1 MADIARTILTGGNIG
16 GLLGTTGN
24 RDLRARSLLG
34 LGSGLLAA
42 AGPQPVAPSLGQA
55 MSMGLKEMQQA
66 RTAYSNEQLQKMQM
80 EKLKAETEKL
90 LTDEA
95 EEMIW
100 VYDETLEKKIR
111 IAESDYDPEQHRKE
125 APPKTPDRKTEKD
138 IHGVLRYTDDGE
150 KVFAEDE
157 APDKVYATAKDVNDE
172 LRYTE
177 GPDKGELVFDVEKDE
192 EEVEDI
198 WVYSDEKG
206 YKIRIQPDDFDPEQH
221 RKEAP
226 KEEEEMWVFDKTLNN
241 GKGEFTFIKK
251 KDFNKNTQTK
261 EAPAVDEYALAE
273 KESKIRFPMPSD
285 ATDKQKEEIEFL
297 RDTYVAD
304 RMGVKGPLEVE
315 EKLLDREM
323 KQIDKQLKEIEL
335 QFAETTE
342 ILNVEQLELNIDDIK
357 NKIGFDDK
365 ANLLKIKKL
374 ENQVE
379 SIKLN
384 NQALVMENENAP
396 LINQLEIEGTQL
408 DNLKKSIELETFG
421 DHQEELLA
429 NMQLKNEKLM
439 NELEWYDTDMQSKIR
454 KRNIEIDKLIYDR
467 DNPPMD
473 YEKIRTES
481 TLRKEFNNIFEVAQ
495 MREMKTMYDKVNISA
510 KEDSAA
516 GDISLIFAY
525 MKMLDP
531 RSTVREGEAATVQ
544 NARGIPEGIRNM
556 FNKAREG
563 KGLEAS
569 QRASFV
575 KASKALMAGTIENYK
590 PVYEAYV
597 DIANRKGFEVE
608 DVVIDYEKMYPKL
621 NISIEATTT
630 LDINPNLQ

>member
-111 IAESDYDPEQHRKE
+111 IAESDYNPEQHRKE
-125 APPKTPDRKTEKD
+125 APPKEDIEKMFVWDKTKDDWDYISKTEFNSE
-138 IHGVLRYTDDGE
+138 IHTKEKPVVEEIDKMWVWNKTNDDWE
-150 KVFAEDE
+150 HIEE
-157 APDKVYATAKDVNDE
+157 IE
-172 LRYTE
+172 
-177 GPDKGELVFDVEKDE
+177 FDSE
-192 EEVEDI
+192 I
-198 WVYSDEKG
+198 
-206 YKIRIQPDDFDPEQH
+206 H
-221 RKEAP
+221 TKEAP
-226 KEEEEMWVFDKTLNN
+226 KDADDIWVWHKTLEQNIR
-241 GKGEFTFIKK
+241 IKPDK
-251 KDFNKNTQTK
+251 FNSKFHRK
-261 EAPAVDEYALAE
+261 EKPPVDEY
-273 KESKIRFPMPSD
+273 KE
-285 ATDKQKEEIEFL
+285 
-297 RDTYVAD
+297 VAD
-304 RMGVKGPLEVE
+304 MAAKYHPITDGMSDEEKQSQEEKRQIFIANKLGVKDPHEVE
-315 EKLLDREM
+315 ESQKKNLITD
-323 KQIDKQLKEIEL
+323 IDLQLKNIEL
-335 QFAETTE
+335 DFAEE
-342 ILNVEQLELNIDDIK
+342 NKILNLDKLKLDIANLENIIS
-357 NKIGFDDK
+357 FDDT
-365 ANLLKIKKL
+365 ANLLKIQKL
-374 ENQVE
+374 TNQVE
-379 SIKLN
+379 SIELN

-421 DHQEELLA
+421 DHQEEILA

>member
-16 GLLGTTGN
+16 GLLGTTGD

-100 VYDETLEKKIR
+100 VYDETLEKKIQ
-111 IAESDYDPEQHRKE
+111 IPQSDFDPEIHRKE
-125 APPKTPDRKTEKD
+125 APAEIDKMFVWNTVDDDWDYIEKTKFDPE
-138 IHGVLRYTDDGE
+138 IHT
-150 KVFAEDE
+150 KE
-157 APDKVYATAKDVNDE
+157 APKEVEEIWVYHETLKKKILIKPENFNSTFHRKE
-172 LRYTE
+172 EPTKE
-177 GPDKGELVFDVEKDE
+177 EK
-192 EEVEDI
+192 VEDI

-206 YKIRIQPDDFDPEQH
+206 HKIRIQPDDFDPEQH

-226 KEEEEMWVFDKTLNN
+226 
-241 GKGEFTFIKK
+241 
-251 KDFNKNTQTK
+251 
-261 EAPAVDEYALAE
+261 PVDEYKEAADMAAKYHPITDDMSDEE
-273 KESKIRFPMPSD
+273 KQS
-285 ATDKQKEEIEFL
+285 QEEKRQIFIANKL
-297 RDTYVAD
+297 
-304 RMGVKGPLEVE
+304 GVKDPHEVE
-315 EKLLDREM
+315 ESRKKNLITD
-323 KQIDKQLKEIEL
+323 IDLQLKNIEVD
-335 QFAETTE
+335 FAKENK
-342 ILNVEQLELNIDDIK
+342 ILNLDKLKLDIANLENIIS
-357 NKIGFDDK
+357 FDDT
-365 ANLLKIKKL
+365 ANLLKIQKL
-374 ENQVE
+374 TNQVE
-379 SIKLN
+379 SIELN
-384 NQALVMENENAP
+384 NQALIMENENAP
-396 LINQLEIEGTQL
+396 LINQLEIEGMQL
-408 DNLKKSIELETFG
+408 DNLKKSIGLETFG

-439 NELEWYDTDMQSKIR
+439 NELKWYDTDMQSKIR

-481 TLRKEFNNIFEVAQ
+481 TLRKEFNNLFEVTQ

-516 GDISLIFAY
+516 GDISLVFAY

-531 RSTVREGEAATVQ
+531 RSTVREGEAATVRG
-544 NARGIPEGIRNM
+544 ARSVPEGITNLY
-556 FNKAREG
+556 NELIKTGE
-563 KGLEAS
+563 KLTQK
-569 QRASFV
+569 QRDSFV
-575 KASKALMAGTIENYK
+575 KASKSLMAGTIENYK
-590 PVYEAYV
+590 PVYESYV
-597 DIANRKGFEVE
+597 DIAERKKLEVE
-608 DVVIDYEKMYPKL
+608 DVVIDYESMYPNI

-630 LDINPNLQ
+630 LDINPKFR

>member
-16 GLLGTTGN
+16 GLLGTTGD

-100 VYDETLEKKIR
+100 VYDETLEKKIL

-177 GPDKGELVFDVEKDE
+177 GPDKGKLVFDVEKDE

-198 WVYSDEKG
+198 WVFSIAKG
-206 YKIRIQPDDFDPEQH
+206 HKIRIQPDDFDPEQH

-226 KEEEEMWVFDKTLNN
+226 
-241 GKGEFTFIKK
+241 
-251 KDFNKNTQTK
+251 
-261 EAPAVDEYALAE
+261 PVDEYKEAADMAAKYHPITDDMSDEE
-273 KESKIRFPMPSD
+273 KQS
-285 ATDKQKEEIEFL
+285 QEEKRQIFIANKL
-297 RDTYVAD
+297 
-304 RMGVKGPLEVE
+304 GVKDPHEVE
-315 EKLLDREM
+315 ESRKKNLITD
-323 KQIDKQLKEIEL
+323 IDLQLKNIEVD
-335 QFAETTE
+335 FAKENK
-342 ILNVEQLELNIDDIK
+342 ILNLDKLKLDIANLENIIS
-357 NKIGFDDK
+357 FDDT
-365 ANLLKIKKL
+365 ANLLKIQKL
-374 ENQVE
+374 TNQVE
-379 SIKLN
+379 SIELN
-384 NQALVMENENAP
+384 NQALIMENENAP
-396 LINQLEIEGTQL
+396 LINQLEIEGMQL
-408 DNLKKSIELETFG
+408 DNLKKSIGLETFG

-439 NELEWYDTDMQSKIR
+439 NELKWYDTDMQSKIR

-481 TLRKEFNNIFEVAQ
+481 TLRKEFNNLFEVTQ

-516 GDISLIFAY
+516 GDISLVFAY

-531 RSTVREGEAATVQ
+531 RSTVREGEAATVRG
-544 NARGIPEGIRNM
+544 ARSVPEGITNLY
-556 FNKAREG
+556 NELIKTGE
-563 KGLEAS
+563 KLTQK
-569 QRASFV
+569 QRDSFV
-575 KASKALMAGTIENYK
+575 KASKSLMAGTIENYK
-590 PVYEAYV
+590 PVYESYV
-597 DIANRKGFEVE
+597 DIAERKKLEVE
-608 DVVIDYEKMYPKL
+608 DVVIDYESMYPNI

-630 LDINPNLQ
+630 LDNNPAFSSGD

>member
-100 VYDETLEKKIR
+100 VYDETLDKKIR
-111 IAESDYDPEQHRKE
+111 IAESDYNPKQHRKE
-125 APPKTPDRKTEKD
+125 AP
-138 IHGVLRYTDDGE
+138 
-150 KVFAEDE
+150 
-157 APDKVYATAKDVNDE
+157 
-172 LRYTE
+172 
-177 GPDKGELVFDVEKDE
+177 
-192 EEVEDI
+192 
-198 WVYSDEKG
+198 
-206 YKIRIQPDDFDPEQH
+206 
-221 RKEAP
+221 
-226 KEEEEMWVFDKTLNN
+226 
-241 GKGEFTFIKK
+241 
-251 KDFNKNTQTK
+251 
-261 EAPAVDEYALAE
+261 VDEYKEVDDMAAKYHPITDGMSDEE
-273 KESKIRFPMPSD
+273 KQS
-285 ATDKQKEEIEFL
+285 QEEKRQIFIANKL
-297 RDTYVAD
+297 
-304 RMGVKGPLEVE
+304 GVKDPHEVE
-315 EKLLDREM
+315 ESQKKNLVTD
-323 KQIDKQLKEIEL
+323 IDLQLKNIEL
-335 QFAETTE
+335 DFAEE
-342 ILNVEQLELNIDDIK
+342 NKILNLDKLKLDIANLENIIS
-357 NKIGFDDK
+357 FDDT
-365 ANLLKIKKL
+365 ANLLKIQKL
-374 ENQVE
+374 TNQVE
-379 SIKLN
+379 SIELN
-384 NQALVMENENAP
+384 NQALIMESENAP
-396 LINQLEIEGTQL
+396 LINQLEIEGMQL
-408 DNLKKSIELETFG
+408 DNLKKSTELKTFG
-421 DHQEELLA
+421 DHQEEILA

-481 TLRKEFNNIFEVAQ
+481 TLRKEFNNLFEVTQ

-516 GDISLIFAY
+516 GDISLVFAY

-531 RSTVREGEAATVQ
+531 RSTVREGEAATVRG
-544 NARGIPEGIRNM
+544 ARSVPEGITNLY
-556 FNKAREG
+556 NELIKTGE
-563 KGLEAS
+563 KLTQK
-569 QRASFV
+569 QRDSFV
-575 KASKALMAGTIENYK
+575 KASKSLMAGTIENYK

-630 LDINPNLQ
+630 LDNNPAFSSGG

>member
-1 MADIARTILTGGNIG
+1 
-16 GLLGTTGN
+16 
-24 RDLRARSLLG
+24 
-34 LGSGLLAA
+34 
-42 AGPQPVAPSLGQA
+42 
-55 MSMGLKEMQQA
+55 
-66 RTAYSNEQLQKMQM
+66 
-80 EKLKAETEKL
+80 
-90 LTDEA
+90 
-95 EEMIW
+95 
-100 VYDETLEKKIR
+100 
-111 IAESDYDPEQHRKE
+111 
-125 APPKTPDRKTEKD
+125 
-138 IHGVLRYTDDGE
+138 
-150 KVFAEDE
+150 
-157 APDKVYATAKDVNDE
+157 
-172 LRYTE
+172 
-177 GPDKGELVFDVEKDE
+177 
-192 EEVEDI
+192 
-198 WVYSDEKG
+198 
-206 YKIRIQPDDFDPEQH
+206 
-221 RKEAP
+221 
-226 KEEEEMWVFDKTLNN
+226 
-241 GKGEFTFIKK
+241 
-251 KDFNKNTQTK
+251 
-261 EAPAVDEYALAE
+261 
-273 KESKIRFPMPSD
+273 
-285 ATDKQKEEIEFL
+285 
-297 RDTYVAD
+297 
-304 RMGVKGPLEVE
+304 
-315 EKLLDREM
+315 
-323 KQIDKQLKEIEL
+323 
-335 QFAETTE
+335 
-342 ILNVEQLELNIDDIK
+342 
-357 NKIGFDDK
+357 
-365 ANLLKIKKL
+365 
-374 ENQVE
+374 
-379 SIKLN
+379 LN

-421 DHQEELLA
+421 DHQEEILA

>member
-111 IAESDYDPEQHRKE
+111 IAESDYNPEQHRKE
-125 APPKTPDRKTEKD
+125 APPKEDIEKMFVWDKTKDDWDYISKTEFNSE
-138 IHGVLRYTDDGE
+138 IHTKE
-150 KVFAEDE
+150 K
-157 APDKVYATAKDVNDE
+157 P
-172 LRYTE
+172 E
-177 GPDKGELVFDVEKDE
+177 GE

-198 WVYSDEKG
+198 WVYSKEKK

-226 KEEEEMWVFDKTLNN
+226 KEEEKMWVFDKTLNN

-285 ATDKQKEEIEFL
+285 ATDKQKEEIDFL

-481 TLRKEFNNIFEVAQ
+481 TLRKEFNNLFEVTQ

-516 GDISLIFAY
+516 GDISLVFAY

-531 RSTVREGEAATVQ
+531 RSTVREGEAATVRG
-544 NARGIPEGIRNM
+544 ARSVPEGITNLY
-556 FNKAREG
+556 NELIKTGE
-563 KGLEAS
+563 KLTQK
-569 QRASFV
+569 QRDSFV
-575 KASKALMAGTIENYK
+575 KASKSLMAGTIENYK

-597 DIANRKGFEVE
+597 DIAERKKLEVE
-608 DVVIDYEKMYPKL
+608 DVVIDYESMYPNI

-630 LDINPNLQ
+630 LDNNPAFSSGD

>member
-16 GLLGTTGN
+16 GLLGTTGD

-100 VYDETLEKKIR
+100 VYDETLEKKIQ
-111 IAESDYDPEQHRKE
+111 IPQSDFDPEIHRKE
-125 APPKTPDRKTEKD
+125 APAEIDKMFVWNTVDDDWDYIEKTKFDPE
-138 IHGVLRYTDDGE
+138 IHT
-150 KVFAEDE
+150 KE
-157 APDKVYATAKDVNDE
+157 APKEVEEIWVYHETLKKKILIKPENFNSTFHRKE
-172 LRYTE
+172 EPTKE
-177 GPDKGELVFDVEKDE
+177 EK
-192 EEVEDI
+192 VEDI

-206 YKIRIQPDDFDPEQH
+206 HKIRIQPDDFDPEQH

-226 KEEEEMWVFDKTLNN
+226 
-241 GKGEFTFIKK
+241 
-251 KDFNKNTQTK
+251 
-261 EAPAVDEYALAE
+261 PVDEYKEAADMAAKYHPITDDMSDEE
-273 KESKIRFPMPSD
+273 KQS
-285 ATDKQKEEIEFL
+285 QEEKRQIFIANKL
-297 RDTYVAD
+297 
-304 RMGVKGPLEVE
+304 GVKDPHEVE
-315 EKLLDREM
+315 ESRKKNLITD
-323 KQIDKQLKEIEL
+323 IDLQLKNIEVD
-335 QFAETTE
+335 FAKENK
-342 ILNVEQLELNIDDIK
+342 ILNLDKLKLDIANLENIIS
-357 NKIGFDDK
+357 FDDT
-365 ANLLKIKKL
+365 ANLLKIQKL
-374 ENQVE
+374 TNQVE
-379 SIKLN
+379 SIELN
-384 NQALVMENENAP
+384 NQALIMENENAP
-396 LINQLEIEGTQL
+396 LINQLEIEGMQL
-408 DNLKKSIELETFG
+408 DNLKKSIGLETFG

-439 NELEWYDTDMQSKIR
+439 NELKWYDTDMQSKIR

-481 TLRKEFNNIFEVAQ
+481 TLRKEFNNLFEVTQ

-516 GDISLIFAY
+516 GDISLVFAY

-531 RSTVREGEAATVQ
+531 RSTVREGEAATVRG
-544 NARGIPEGIRNM
+544 ARSVPEGITNLY
-556 FNKAREG
+556 NELIKTGE
-563 KGLEAS
+563 KLTQK
-569 QRASFV
+569 QRDSFV
-575 KASKALMAGTIENYK
+575 KASKSLMAGTIENYK

-597 DIANRKGFEVE
+597 DIAERKKLEVE
-608 DVVIDYEKMYPKL
+608 DVVIDYESMYPNI

-630 LDINPNLQ
+630 LDNNPAFSSGD

>member
-111 IAESDYDPEQHRKE
+111 IAESDYNPEQHRKE
-125 APPKTPDRKTEKD
+125 APPKEDIEKMFVWDKTKDDWDYISKTEFNSE
-138 IHGVLRYTDDGE
+138 IHTKEKPVVEEIDKMWVWNKTNDDWE
-150 KVFAEDE
+150 HIEE
-157 APDKVYATAKDVNDE
+157 IE
-172 LRYTE
+172 
-177 GPDKGELVFDVEKDE
+177 FDSE
-192 EEVEDI
+192 I
-198 WVYSDEKG
+198 
-206 YKIRIQPDDFDPEQH
+206 H
-221 RKEAP
+221 TKEAP
-226 KEEEEMWVFDKTLNN
+226 KDADDIWVWHKTLEQNIR
-241 GKGEFTFIKK
+241 IKPDK
-251 KDFNKNTQTK
+251 FNSKFHRK
-261 EAPAVDEYALAE
+261 EKPPVDEY
-273 KESKIRFPMPSD
+273 KE
-285 ATDKQKEEIEFL
+285 
-297 RDTYVAD
+297 VAD
-304 RMGVKGPLEVE
+304 MAAKYHPITDGMSDEEKQSQEEKRQIFIANKLGVKDPHEVE
-315 EKLLDREM
+315 ESQKKNLITD
-323 KQIDKQLKEIEL
+323 IDLQLKNIEL
-335 QFAETTE
+335 DFAEE
-342 ILNVEQLELNIDDIK
+342 NKILNLDKLKLDIANLENIIS
-357 NKIGFDDK
+357 FDDT
-365 ANLLKIKKL
+365 ANLLKIQKL
-374 ENQVE
+374 TNQVE
-379 SIKLN
+379 SIELN

-421 DHQEELLA
+421 DHQEEILA

-481 TLRKEFNNIFEVAQ
+481 TLRKEFNNLFEVAQ

>member
-1 MADIARTILTGGNIG
+1 MSVSYHSNSFINF
-16 GLLGTTGN
+16 
-24 RDLRARSLLG
+24 S
-34 LGSGLLAA
+34 LLAA
-42 AGPQPVAPSLGQA
+42 AGPQRVAPSLGQA
-55 MSMGLKEMQQA
+55 MSMGLQQMQQA

-80 EKLKAETEKL
+80 KKLKAETEKL

-100 VYDETLEKKIR
+100 VYDETLEKKIQ
-111 IAESDYDPEQHRKE
+111 IPQSDFDPNIHRKE
-125 APPKTPDRKTEKD
+125 APAEIDKMFVWNTVDDDWDYIEKTKFDPE
-138 IHGVLRYTDDGE
+138 IHT
-150 KVFAEDE
+150 KE
-157 APDKVYATAKDVNDE
+157 APEEVEEIWVYHKTLKHKIRIKPENFNSTFHRKE
-172 LRYTE
+172 E
-177 GPDKGELVFDVEKDE
+177 PEDE

-206 YKIRIQPDDFDPEQH
+206 YKIRIQPDDFDPDKH

-226 KEEEEMWVFDKTLNN
+226 KEEEKMWVFDKTLND

-251 KDFNKNTQTK
+251 EDFNKKTQTK
-261 EAPAVDEYALAE
+261 EAPPVDEYELAE

-285 ATDKQKEEIEFL
+285 ATDKQKEEIDFL

-342 ILNVEQLELNIDDIK
+342 ILNVEQLELNINDIK
-357 NKIGFDDK
+357 NKIAFDDT

-396 LINQLEIEGTQL
+396 LINQLEIEGMQL
-408 DNLKKSIELETFG
+408 DNLKKSTQLETFG
-421 DHQEELLA
+421 DHQEEILA

-467 DNPPMD
+467 DNPPKD
-473 YEKIRTES
+473 WEEIRTES
-481 TLRKEFNNIFEVAQ
+481 TLRKEFNNLFEVTQ
-495 MREMKTMYDKVNISA
+495 MREMKTMYDKVNIAA
-510 KEDSAA
+510 KEDSSP

-531 RSTVREGEAATVQ
+531 RSTVREGEAATIEQ
-544 NARGIPEGIRNM
+544 ARGVPETI
-556 FNKAREG
+556 FNLYNKLTTGE
-563 KGLEAS
+563 KLTVQ

-575 KASKALMAGTIENYK
+575 KASKALMVGTIENYK

-597 DIANRKGFEVE
+597 DIAERKGFKVE
-608 DVVIDYEKMYPKL
+608 DVVIDYQKMYGDL
-621 NISIEATTT
+621 TISMKATTT
-630 LDINPNLQ
+630 LDDAIDDLKIIPNNPPVLNQPGVY

>member
-24 RDLRARSLLG
+24 RDLRARSLSG

-111 IAESDYDPEQHRKE
+111 IAESDYNPEQHRKE
-125 APPKTPDRKTEKD
+125 APPKEDIEKMFVWDKTKDDWDYISKTEFNSE
-138 IHGVLRYTDDGE
+138 IHTKEKPVVEEIDKMWVWNKTNDDWE
-150 KVFAEDE
+150 HIEE
-157 APDKVYATAKDVNDE
+157 IE
-172 LRYTE
+172 
-177 GPDKGELVFDVEKDE
+177 FDSE
-192 EEVEDI
+192 I
-198 WVYSDEKG
+198 
-206 YKIRIQPDDFDPEQH
+206 H
-221 RKEAP
+221 TKEAP
-226 KEEEEMWVFDKTLNN
+226 KDADDIWVWHKTLEQNIR
-241 GKGEFTFIKK
+241 IKPDK
-251 KDFNKNTQTK
+251 FNSKFHRK
-261 EAPAVDEYALAE
+261 EKPPVDEY
-273 KESKIRFPMPSD
+273 KE
-285 ATDKQKEEIEFL
+285 
-297 RDTYVAD
+297 VAD
-304 RMGVKGPLEVE
+304 MAAKYHPITDGMSDEEKQSQEEKRQIFIANKLGVKDPHEVE
-315 EKLLDREM
+315 ESQKKNLITD
-323 KQIDKQLKEIEL
+323 IDLQLKNIEL
-335 QFAETTE
+335 DFAEE
-342 ILNVEQLELNIDDIK
+342 NKILNLDKLKLDIANLENIIS
-357 NKIGFDDK
+357 FDDT
-365 ANLLKIKKL
+365 ANLLKIQKL
-374 ENQVE
+374 TNQVE
-379 SIKLN
+379 SIELN

-421 DHQEELLA
+421 DHQEEILA